1 MKFNKLILAMSL
13 VGVTSIA
20 SAGSL
25 VTPFS
30 PSAAMG
36 EAIMLQ
42 TQVSS
47 GVQLGVS
54 VQSGVATAT
63 TNSCIQPTAEITP
76 VSFNSVDIAM
86 PSSTLSHVAP
96 PLVGVYGSG
105 TASALVTQ
113 DALALVV
120 VPTSAI
126 NTIATLVNGPGI

>member
-1 MKFNKLILAMSL
+1 MKFNKLVLAMSL

-25 VTPFS
+25 VTPFT
-30 PSAAMG
+30 PSAVMG
-36 EAIMLQ
+36 DAIILQ

-54 VQSGVATAT
+54 VQSGVATAVT
-63 TNSCIQPTAEITP
+63 YNCIQPTAEITP
-76 VSFNSVDIAM
+76 LSSNGIDIVVPNSTV
-86 PSSTLSHVAP
+86 SHVAP
-96 PLVGVYGSG
+96 PLVSVYGSG

-126 NTIATLVNGPGI
+126 NTIATLVNGPI

>member
-1 MKFNKLILAMSL
+1 MKFNKLFLAMSL

-36 EAIMLQ
+36 DAIILQ
-42 TQVSS
+42 TQVAS

-54 VQSGVATAT
+54 VQTGIACASLGSSPISPVA
-63 TNSCIQPTAEITP
+63 
-76 VSFNSVDIAM
+76 SVDITSFAGL
-86 PSSTLSHVAP
+86 PVITPTTTVTSVDPHVT
-96 PLVGVYGSG
+96 VYGTG